1 MDTINQLAYA
11 DSLAALA
18 EKKDNVSER
27 RKLYLEAA
35 EVCIKTARNA
45 EAEERRICLEKA
57 NAYYLK
63 SQSNSV
69 NFESAK
75 KLNVRKPK
83 RKFSDI
89 AGLEKIK
96 EEIRMKIIEPL
107 KHPEV
112 FKHFG
117 KKAGGGILMY
127 GPPGCGKSLIA
138 EATAGEADV
147 TFYNAKASDLKS
159 KYVGETEQNIAKL
172 FEEARKE
179 KAAII
184 FFDEFEALGS
194 DRHRTSFN
202 MKGAVSQL
210 LAEMDGVGNKDQN
223 ILVIAATNEPWNI
236 DTALLREGRFG
247 TMIYIPPPDK
257 ISRVEMLMLHMNGR
271 PVEEIEWY
279 AIANATDNFSG
290 ADIKSLCEKA
300 TDIPL
305 KEYFK
310 TRNKRK
316 ITNEDFYQAMLQT
329 KPSLGMWYR
338 QACTVL
344 AKRNELGTFP
354 DIAEDARNF
363 IANPMRISS

>member
-1 MDTINQLAYA
+1 MDTINQMAYA
-11 DSLAALA
+11 DSLAVLA
-18 EKKDNVSER
+18 EKKDNIAEK
-27 RKLYLEAA
+27 RKLYLDAA
-35 EVCIKTARNA
+35 EICVRAARNA
-45 EAEERRICLEKA
+45 EGEERKICLQKA
-57 NAYYLK
+57 NEYYLK
-63 SQSNSV
+63 SQQT
-69 NFESAK
+69 NFNFDVAK
-75 KLNVRKPK
+75 KTSLKKSK

-89 AGLEKIK
+89 AGLEKVK
-96 EEIRMKIIEPL
+96 EEIMMKIIEPL

-147 TFYNAKASDLKS
+147 AFYNAKASDLKS

-184 FFDEFEALGS
+184 FFDEFEAIGS

-236 DTALLREGRFG
+236 DSALLREGRFG

-257 ISRVEMLMLHMNGR
+257 VTRMEMLIIHMQSR
-271 PVEEIEWY
+271 PFDDIAWY
-279 AIANATDNFSG
+279 DLADATENYSG
-290 ADIKSLCEKA
+290 ADMKALCEKA

-310 TRNKRK
+310 TKKKRN
-316 ITNEDFYQAMLQT
+316 ITNDDFYKALINM

-338 QACTVL
+338 QAYSLL
-344 AKRNELGTFP
+344 AKRNELSTFP
-354 DIAEDARNF
+354 DIAQDAGNF
-363 IANPMRISS
+363 ISNPMRMSS

>member
-1 MDTINQLAYA
+1 MDAINQIAYA
-11 DSLAALA
+11 ESLAALA
-18 EKKDNVSER
+18 EKKETAER

-35 EVCIKTARNA
+35 DICIKAARNA
-45 EAEERRICLEKA
+45 DAENRKQCLEKA
-57 NAYYLK
+57 NDYYLK
-63 SQSNSV
+63 SQSNSI
-69 NFESAK
+69 NFDNAR
-75 KLNVRKPK
+75 KLNIKKPK

-89 AGLEKIK
+89 AGLDNVK
-96 EEIRMKIIEPL
+96 EDIRMKIIEPL
-107 KHPEV
+107 KHPDV

-147 TFYNAKASDLKS
+147 AFYSAKASDMKS

-172 FEEARKE
+172 FEDARKE

-210 LAEMDGVGNKDQN
+210 LAEMDGIGNKDQN

-247 TMIYIPPPDK
+247 TMIYIPPPDI
-257 ISRVEMLMLHMNGR
+257 ISRTEMLMLHMQAR
-271 PVEEIEWY
+271 PTDEIEWNGL
-279 AIANATDNFSG
+279 AHATENFSG
-290 ADIKSLCEKA
+290 ADIKALCEMA

-310 TRNKRK
+310 TRKKRN
-316 ITNEDFYQAMLQT
+316 ITNEDFYNALIKM
-329 KPSLGMWYR
+329 KPSLGTWYR
-338 QACTVL
+338 QAYSIL
-344 AKRNELGTFP
+344 AKRNEISTFP
-354 DIAEDARNF
+354 EIVEDARNF
-363 IANPMRISS
+363 ISNPLRISS